1 MIQDAIGREITI
13 GSLVFYNARVYRVK
27 NFAKDGK
34 RVMLNNAIGWQLVSE
49 KLRKGD
55 ECCLIEDNPAIT
67 AWLLKGTK

>member
-27 NFAKDGK
+27 KFATDGR
-34 RVMLNNAIGWQLVSE
+34 RVLLNNATGWKLASE
-49 KLRKGD
+49 KLRNGN
-55 ECCLIEDNPAIT
+55 ECCLIEDSPAVT